1 MTSAVVQL
9 NPQDPQVELLEHQL
23 VAREISFEGTIV
35 EVARDKGLEVDSRRL
50 ARLLT
55 EAVEIGATVLRNGQS
70 RALVESVAAEIDRL
84 IDTASS
90 ESEKIPKALEAP
102 LTEHLTRLAELL
114 AGYLDPKRARSLQ
127 SQIKTLVGEATKSE
141 MRNLMREVLGADG
154 AMGSQLR
161 LVTSSSTDTLTRLNT
176 LLDKLEQN
184 QRLDAAFERSTH
196 KGRPFEEVVQAELEA
211 IHGPLGD
218 RVLCVRSEYGNLPK
232 AGKGAKAG
240 DFVVVLNPEHTRG
253 HEVVYVVEAKTGRL
267 SASEAKRELDTAMTN
282 RGAVVG
288 VIVFDDL
295 ADAPLGGRSF
305 MPHGDGR
312 FTAVLE
318 IETGIPLALEVAAR
332 EARTAAIA
340 SVVAA
345 EGQLDPAWVQSH
357 CNRLCEAVEEASGIL
372 RSVGAV
378 ERAARDIRGR
388 YTQMRAEALGLIDEL
403 RERAER

>member
-1 MTSAVVQL
+1 
-9 NPQDPQVELLEHQL
+9 
-23 VAREISFEGTIV
+23 
-35 EVARDKGLEVDSRRL
+35 
-50 ARLLT
+50 
-55 EAVEIGATVLRNGQS
+55 
-70 RALVESVAAEIDRL
+70 
-84 IDTASS
+84 
-90 ESEKIPKALEAP
+90 
-102 LTEHLTRLAELL
+102 
-114 AGYLDPKRARSLQ
+114 
-127 SQIKTLVGEATKSE
+127 
-141 MRNLMREVLGADG
+141 
-154 AMGSQLR
+154 
-161 LVTSSSTDTLTRLNT
+161 
-176 LLDKLEQN
+176 
-184 QRLDAAFERSTH
+184 
-196 KGRPFEEVVQAELEA
+196 
-211 IHGPLGD
+211 
-218 RVLCVRSEYGNLPK
+218 
-232 AGKGAKAG
+232 
-240 DFVVVLNPEHTRG
+240 
-253 HEVVYVVEAKTGRL
+253 
-267 SASEAKRELDTAMTN
+267 MTN